1 MRGGLTQFQC
11 LMHHQGVQGFWA
23 NMVGPSMETSSTPM
37 AVLSRLPDDAT
48 HTDTPAPC
56 QSDSLLD
63 GEKNIVALLF
73 TGFFLAL
80 VGITFTAMGWQYYQA
95 SPSFEWTQLLGPIL
109 ISVGGTFILTSLY
122 NLCIISSRPHR
133 RSEEEVIVIPV
144 SDQTSGGH
152 PFGFRGMNQPVVLQ
166 GATTMRCDPPAYNF
180 VTQERQQAGEF
191 QPVTGAALPS
201 YEAVCCVDN
210 PAFTA
215 EDDSSACC
223 TDMDHRRKR

>member
-1 MRGGLTQFQC
+1 
-11 LMHHQGVQGFWA
+11 
-23 NMVGPSMETSSTPM
+23 M
-37 AVLSRLPDDAT
+37 AVLSRLPNNAT
-48 HTDTPAPC
+48 DTDTPAPC
-56 QSDSLLD
+56 QSNWMAEQNS
-63 GEKNIVALLF
+63 VALLF
-73 TGFFLAL
+73 SGFFLAL

-109 ISVGGTFILTSLY
+109 ISVGGAFISTSVY
-122 NLCIISSRPHR
+122 NLCIISRRPCR
-133 RSEEEVIVIPV
+133 QSEEGVVVIPV
-144 SDQTSGGH
+144 SDQTSRGH

-166 GATTMRCDPPAYNF
+166 GATTVRCAPPAYNF

-215 EDDSSACC
+215 EDHRSAGC
-223 TDMDHRRKR
+223 TDKDHRQKSMQKTEDQGGSTCLPPPAYKDIYPT